1 MDNLYRLLNIMETS
15 RDSGCGCLW
24 DQQQTFASIVPRTI
38 EEVYEVVDA
47 IDQQD
52 YSQIKDELENLLL

>member
-15 RDSGCGCLW
+15 RDSGRGCLW
-24 DQQQTFASIVPRTI
+24 GQQQTFASIVPHAI

>member
-1 MDNLYRLLNIMETS
+1 METS
-15 RDSGCGCLW
+15 RDSGRGCLW
-24 DQQQTFASIVPRTI
+24 GQQQTFASIVPHAI